1 MRGSIVRTK
10 VLVAARGPADAH
22 QGRDEACVKLSF
34 VLDLG
39 QGHTSGPLGETRA
52 DPRWKWAGV
61 SDGFKRTPRP
71 ARGKHMPCAKKPRPR
86 GLFICSSAVR
96 MQGSPAPHTARW
108 HGPPGLAHRDLHEG
122 LLLES
127 LLPWDN
133 GRRVFDTPRRSCGI
147 VTWICTVHQAF
158 VHGPHLIHHASTTRR
173 SMTVVHARSHPSKG
187 AGSKHR

>member
-1 MRGSIVRTK
+1 MVPLTLIRVGMKLVLSFRSFRTWVK
-10 VLVAARGPADAH
+10 DLHQDHSERPMLTHGERGPVYRM
-22 QGRDEACVKLSF
+22 GSK
-34 VLDLG
+34 G
-39 QGHTSGPLGETRA
+39 
-52 DPRWKWAGV
+52 
-61 SDGFKRTPRP
+61 TPGP

-173 SMTVVHARSHPSKG
+173 SMTVVHARSLPSKG